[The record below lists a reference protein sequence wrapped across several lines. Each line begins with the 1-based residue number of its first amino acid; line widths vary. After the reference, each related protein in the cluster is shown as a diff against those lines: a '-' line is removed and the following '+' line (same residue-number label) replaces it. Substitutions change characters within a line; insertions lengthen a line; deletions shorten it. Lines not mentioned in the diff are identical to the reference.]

1 MGNLLVTL
9 LSDLSVFSHFFCNL
23 LAFSACVTMGTPLMF
38 CLFLLFLALSGQR
51 PFLTKKMSISMLSR
65 KDFKQKMII
74 VIFLEVGN
82 QIQMEPTSNLAKQS
96 QKLEMHEKGGVHGT

>member
-1 MGNLLVTL
+1 
-9 LSDLSVFSHFFCNL
+9 
-23 LAFSACVTMGTPLMF
+23 
-38 CLFLLFLALSGQR
+38 
-51 PFLTKKMSISMLSR
+51 MLSR
-65 KDFKQKMII
+65 KDFKQKMIG

>member
-1 MGNLLVTL
+1 MFFGILLV
-9 LSDLSVFSHFFCNL
+9 
-23 LAFSACVTMGTPLMF
+23 FSACVTIGTLLMF
-38 CLFLLFLALSGQR
+38 CLFLLFLALSGPW

-65 KDFKQKMII
+65 KDFKQKMIG

>member
-9 LSDLSVFSHFFCNL
+9 LSDLSVFFGNL
-23 LAFSACVTMGTPLMF
+23 LAFSACVTIGTPLMF
-38 CLFLLFLALSGQR
+38 CLFLLFRALSGQR
-51 PFLTKKMSISMLSR
+51 PFLTKKLSISMFSR
-65 KDFKQKMII
+65 KDFKQKMIG